1 MADAT
6 KPSSTQTTMDADA
19 KAEVKKALL
28 AAARAQLR
36 ASEGGADAE
45 ESAAE
50 LDQDSSFSVDDQ
62 SQADEAGAVTRL
74 FEAVSDRQQ
83 DDVVAIETLDVAPT
97 DVVRP
102 GAIVGFG
109 GARYVVGVVSTAVR
123 CGGESYEGLSTDS
136 PIYAEIEGLHLG
148 DSFTFRDTK
157 QTIDFLA

>member
-6 KPSSTQTTMDADA
+6 KASNTETTMDADA

-50 LDQDSSFSVDDQ
+50 LDQDSSSSVDDQ
-62 SQADEAGAVTRL
+62 SQAD
-74 FEAVSDRQQ
+74 
-83 DDVVAIETLDVAPT
+83 
-97 DVVRP
+97 
-102 GAIVGFG
+102 AIVGFG